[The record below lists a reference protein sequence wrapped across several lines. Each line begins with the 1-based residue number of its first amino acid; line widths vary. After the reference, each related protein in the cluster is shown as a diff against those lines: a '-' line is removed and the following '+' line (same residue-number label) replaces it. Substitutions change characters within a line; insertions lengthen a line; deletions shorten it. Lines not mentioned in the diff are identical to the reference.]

1 MAEKLSNIAKILV
14 NDPNFIKTIEG
25 HLESIMKDGK
35 VDAYDIPKIM
45 AIVTGCYNN
54 LKKNKLTYEE
64 LPDVLAE
71 IVDYIF
77 TKYDLVPDEQE
88 EKFKDMINSVTSL
101 IMIQPKVKKGCIQFK
116 NFIMC
121 KKSIKN
127 NDE

>member
-45 AIVTGCYNN
+45 AIVTGSYNN

-77 TKYDLVPDEQE
+77 TKHDLVPDDQE

-101 IMIQPKVKKGCIQFK
+101 IMLQPKVKKGCIKFL

-127 NDE
+127 NEE